1 MNDLSRN
8 VLELRNDLVLALRD
22 KMPVLENLLARIQDR
37 WVHEDRIY
45 RFYHH
50 SCKVYP
56 LQDATVEIVSVL
68 QSIAPERKLTEY
80 FMTIIQEGTGKSF
93 NTKSNQRWL
102 KETRP
107 IVEAF
112 FHARYFLEMAVK
124 YGKELDIVENT
135 NPETIEEKFRVGLI
149 PSGFAALL
157 QLYEM

>member
-8 VLELRNDLVLALRD
+8 VLELRNNLVLALRD
-22 KMPVLENLLARIQDR
+22 KMPVLENLFVKVQDN
-37 WVHEDRIY
+37 WVHEDGIY
-45 RFYHH
+45 RFYHR
-50 SCKVYP
+50 SFKVYP
-56 LQDATVEIVSVL
+56 LQDATIEIVSVL

-93 NTKSNQRWL
+93 NSKSNQRWL

-124 YGKELDIVENT
+124 YGKELDLVENT
-135 NPETIEEKFRVGLI
+135 NPEAIEEKFSVGFI

-157 QLYEM
+157 HLYEM